1 MEELEKTARDLIL
14 AITEKT
20 LKSLKDKGLLKKPS
34 NLQILCTSPEM
45 TSLIKKLS
53 SPKYDPCRKFRKGDI
68 VRLRAYNGRKP
79 YDYWHKQVIKNYGE
93 NLDTVLEN
101 ELDSGNVDIFQ
112 DAPIDELTVRV
123 HSCHLELV
131 TPGEELEPYS
141 VGESTDYFSVD
152 AKDGN
157 EISCSWKDA
166 HPNAKAGAEAERDRL
181 NAEYRKEQSHE

>member
-53 SPKYDPCRKFRKGDI
+53 SPKYAPCRKFRKGDI
-68 VRLRAYNGRKP
+68 VEPCQVKGRWMSDTWAERSGIH
-79 YDYWHKQVIKNYGE
+79 YTVTEDEDEYGIITIVKDPDC
-93 NLDTVLEN
+93 NLPSIASAV
-101 ELDSGNVDIFQ
+101 FFK
-112 DAPIDELTVRV
+112 
-123 HSCHLELV
+123 LV
-131 TPGEELEPYS
+131 TPVEELEPYS

-157 EISCSWKDA
+157 EISCYWKDS

>member
-68 VRLRAYNGRKP
+68 VEPCQVKGRWMSVTWAERSGIHYTVTEDEDKDGIITIVKDP
-79 YDYWHKQVIKNYGE
+79 DC
-93 NLDTVLEN
+93 NLPSIASAVFFKLVPPVE
-101 ELDSGNVDIFQ
+101 ELDPYGVSENIHGWIVFKDTPGNVVANFNN
-112 DAPIDELTVRV
+112 T
-123 HSCHLELV
+123 
-131 TPGEELEPYS
+131 
-141 VGESTDYFSVD
+141 
-152 AKDGN
+152 
-157 EISCSWKDA
+157 
-166 HPNAKAGAEAERDRL
+166 HPNAKAAAEAECARL
-181 NAEYRKEQSHE
+181 NAEYRKEQKC